1 MTTNKFNIHAQ
12 KQEYPGSDAQLE
24 PQAEFI
30 SENYLGSRKL
40 VGKVALI
47 TGGDSGIGRSAA
59 LHFVKEGAEVA
70 ITYLKDSEVEK
81 VDAEWVKQWVENE
94 GGVCRIYPV
103 DLRHSQEAKNLVAQV
118 LSDFKKIN
126 ILVNNAG
133 TQYPNDDLATLEDEQ
148 WLDTFA
154 TNVHSMFYLT
164 KATLPHLEKD
174 DVIINT
180 SSVNGYLAPG
190 NMVDYSTTK
199 GAQISFTRGLANQLL
214 KRGIRV
220 NAVAPGPVWTP
231 LQPATL
237 GQFNPEFVENYG
249 GNSPME
255 RCAQPSEMGP
265 TFVYLASSD
274 SSFITGQTIH
284 PNGGMMVG
292 G

>member
-1 MTTNKFNIHAQ
+1 MVNKFNIPAQ
-12 KQEYPGSDAQLE
+12 QQEHPGSDAQLK

-30 SENYLGSRKL
+30 AKDYLGSKKL

-47 TGGDSGIGRSAA
+47 TGGDSGIGRAAA
-59 LHFVKEGAEVA
+59 LHFAKEGAEVA
-70 ITYLKDSEVEK
+70 ITYLKDSDVEK
-81 VDAEWVKQWVENE
+81 VDAEWVKDWVENE

-103 DLRHSQEAKNLVAQV
+103 DLRHSQEGIDLVKHVVA
-118 LSDFKKIN
+118 DFGKLN
-126 ILVNNAG
+126 IVVNNAG

-154 TNVHSMFYLT
+154 TNVHSMFYVT
-164 KATLPHLEKD
+164 KAALPHLSEG

-180 SSVNGYLAPG
+180 SSVNGYLGPG

-199 GAQISFTRGLANQLL
+199 GAQISFTRALSNQLL

-220 NAVAPGPVWTP
+220 NAIAPGPVWTP
-231 LQPATL
+231 LQPASL
-237 GQFNPEFVENYG
+237 GRFNPQFVENYG

-255 RCAQPSEMGP
+255 RCGQPSELGP
-265 TFVYLASSD
+265 SFVFLASSD
-274 SSFITGQTIH
+274 SSFITGQTLH

>member
-1 MTTNKFNIHAQ
+1 MVNKFNIKAQ

-30 SENYLGSRKL
+30 SKDYLGSRKL
-40 VGKVALI
+40 VDKVALI

-59 LHFVKEGAEVA
+59 LHFAKEGAQVA
-70 ITYLKDSEVEK
+70 ITYIKDSDVEK
-81 VDAEWVKQWVENE
+81 VDAEWVKDWIEKE
-94 GGVCRIYPV
+94 GGICRIYPV
-103 DLRHSQEAKNLVAQV
+103 DLRHSQECIDLVQQV
-118 LSDFKKIN
+118 VADFKTIN
-126 ILVNNAG
+126 IVVNNAG
-133 TQYPNDDLATLEDEQ
+133 TQYPNDDLATLENEQ

-154 TNVHSMFYLT
+154 ANVHSMFYVT
-164 KATLPHLEKD
+164 KAALPHLKEGD
-174 DVIINT
+174 SIINT
-180 SSVNGYLAPG
+180 SSVNGYIAPG

-199 GAQISFTRGLANQLL
+199 GAQISFTRGLSNQLL

-255 RCAQPSEMGP
+255 RCGQPSELGP
-265 TFVYLASSD
+265 SFVFLASAD
-274 SSFITGQTIH
+274 SSFMTGQTLHI
-284 PNGGMMVG
+284 NGGMMVG